1 MAKKIEVIPC
11 LDMSEGRV
19 VKGVKF
25 GGLRDAGDAV
35 HLAKE
40 YYRSRADEVVFLDV
54 SASTVG
60 KRTMDQIVSEA
71 AEGVGVPIVVGGGI
85 SSVEDAKRVLDL
97 GASRISVNT
106 SALARPDLVNE
117 LVEEFGSEAVV
128 VSLDVKTNDEGA
140 EAPRFEV
147 TTHGGKRG
155 TGIDAVDW
163 ARNVGL
169 RGAGMIMLN
178 SIAEDGVQS
187 GYDLDLLRTVRAAV
201 DNRIIAS
208 GGCWEDRRLRCGST
222 DRTGIFSAAS
232 VFHFGSVTVEEVK
245 DNSGPSWLRRF
256 RRYPLSLEPALGAR
270 LKRDSDGLIC
280 AVIQDSSSGRVLW
293 LLCFVPVTSCG

>member
-25 GGLRDAGDAV
+25 EELRDAGDAV

-40 YYRSRADEVVFLDV
+40 YYRSGADEVVFLDV

-155 TGIDAVDW
+155 TGIDAIDW
-163 ARNVGL
+163 ARNVEA

-208 GGCWEDRRLRCGST
+208 GGAGKIADFVAAAQVGADAVL
-222 DRTGIFSAAS
+222 AAS

-245 DNSGPSWLRRF
+245 TALAEAGFDVSGGTR
-256 RRYPLSLEPALGAR
+256 
-270 LKRDSDGLIC
+270 
-280 AVIQDSSSGRVLW
+280 
-293 LLCFVPVTSCG
+293 